1 MIETKADG
9 GILTFKNSH
18 PKWSYVKLNE
28 QNNVT
33 QLAEKDVISDNA
45 TVGIYYYK
53 KGSEYVKYAEQMIVK
68 NIRVKNEFY
77 VAPVYN
83 EYLIDNKKIK
93 TYDVDKMWGLGDP
106 DSLNFFIYN
115 YGKNNL

>member
-9 GILTFKNSH
+9 GILTFTSTH

-28 QNNVT
+28 NGNVT
-33 QLAEKDVISDNA
+33 ELKEKDPISNIA

-53 KGSEYVKYAEQMIVK
+53 HGSEYVKYAEQMINK
-68 NIRVKNEFY
+68 NLRVNNEFY

-83 EYLIDNKKIK
+83 EYILDSKKIK
-93 TYDVDKMWGLGDP
+93 TYNVEEMWGLGIPED
-106 DSLNFFIYN
+106 LNYFIKN
-115 YGKNNL
+115 YKE